1 MVHLNIFDI
10 FLVPTSFLF
19 GTEYLRRPVW
29 PRYECCVCPGSSCGD
44 SQILLSQFDPIQNS
58 WTVNLTN
65 RSVNS
70 QNRLVNLQNYPY
82 HPTSVGNGFA
92 CPTANGRT
100 RPVSHPTFGPSCGC
114 SSSKHTAH
122 FPVTP
127 QPNAQAVANSWAA
140 NDSTQDKLSDQ
151 PGTTQS

>member
-1 MVHLNIFDI
+1 M
-10 FLVPTSFLF
+10 
-19 GTEYLRRPVW
+19 LRL
-29 PRYECCVCPGSSCGD
+29 PGSSCGD

-82 HPTSVGNGFA
+82 RPTSLGNGFA

-100 RPVSHPTFGPSCGC
+100 RPVSHPSCGC
-114 SSSKHTAH
+114 SKPSTH
-122 FPVTP
+122 FPTTP
-127 QPNAQAVANSWAA
+127 HPAQDSWPG
-140 NDSTQDKLSDQ
+140 NHGSQDRLSDQ
-151 PGTTQS
+151 QGTPTGERKRPHAKSPPCRQKKRRMAVHIFFFVPDF